1 MTMNMKM
8 VTRPGIFL
16 RRQELI
22 SQLVWQGTG
31 HHPAVFEKLTSQFE
45 VLCNFNEV
53 VVYLFGTRF
62 KNGFVSR

>member
-31 HHPAVFEKLTSQFE
+31 HHPAVCEKRVSAQIFWEGLLRADLL
-45 VLCNFNEV
+45 VDAP
-53 VVYLFGTRF
+53 
-62 KNGFVSR
+62 KNSVR